1 MNTRRF
7 FLLAFAACISSIK
20 ANSVNVTPR
29 MKCDTQLC
37 ENTPTTRGCWG
48 AYDLETNYYKTA
60 PDTGKTVE
68 VWLSVQ
74 ESICNQDGYER
85 PCMTFNGTMPGPS
98 IVADWGDRLK
108 VHVTNNLKSNGTSV
122 HWHGVHLR
130 NNNQWDGVPGVTQCP
145 IAPGESLTYDFQVTQ
160 YGTSWYHSHFSLQSS
175 EGLFGPLIFNGPA
188 SANYD
193 EDLGAL
199 FLQDWAHIPTFV
211 EWEAKQ
217 KFGITA
223 AQSTTLINGTN
234 TFNCTAEPHENCV
247 GGGKKFEMV
256 FQQGKKYR
264 IRLINVALDSQFQF
278 SIDGHSLTVIAN
290 DFVPIKPYLADSII
304 VNVGQRYDVIVEAN
318 APPGDYWLRGGW
330 VQSCQGVAN
339 DHPESATGIVR
350 YNAQSKRDPT
360 SISTL
365 TGPATCLDEP
375 QANLVPYLEVDV
387 GSITDTTVEDINVR
401 LTNAAL
407 FQWTINSSS
416 LVLDWGRPTVQQIYD
431 KERIFPTP
439 YNVVKV
445 KKEKEEKEEW
455 AVLVIENKA
464 AAFFGGIAHPIHF
477 HGHDFWILAQESH
490 PWDGTSAS
498 FQAKNPVR
506 RDTAV
511 LPAHGYLALAFELD
525 NPGAWLVH
533 CHIAWHASMGLAL
546 EFVESENS
554 IATSMGDWKTLDD
567 TCKSWSAWSRGAP
580 YGQGDSGI

>member
-1 MNTRRF
+1 MNTWSF
-7 FLLAFAACISSIK
+7 FLLAVATCILSTN

-29 MKCDTQLC
+29 MKCETQLC
-37 ENTPTTRGCWG
+37 GNTPTTRGCWG
-48 AYDLETNYYKTA
+48 VYDLETNYYKTA

-74 ESICNQDGYER
+74 EGTCNQDGYER
-85 PCMTFNGTMPGPS
+85 PCMTFNGTMPGPP
-98 IVADWGDRLK
+98 IIADWGDRLK
-108 VHVTNNLKSNGTSV
+108 VHVTNNLESNGTSV

-130 NNNQWDGVPGVTQCP
+130 NSNQWDGVPGVTQCP
-145 IAPGESLTYDFQVTQ
+145 IAPGESLTYDFKVTQ

-217 KFGITA
+217 KFGITS
-223 AQSTTLINGTN
+223 AQSATLINGTN
-234 TFNCTAEPHENCV
+234 IFNCTAEPHENCV
-247 GGGKKFEMV
+247 GGGKKFEMG

-264 IRLINVALDSQFQF
+264 IRLINVAIDSQFQF
-278 SIDGHSLTVIAN
+278 SIDGHSLTVISN

-350 YNAQSKRDPT
+350 YNLQSQRDPT
-360 SISTL
+360 STSTL
-365 TGPATCLDEP
+365 SGPTSCLDEP

-387 GSITDTTVEDINVR
+387 GSIIDTTVEDVNVR
-401 LTNAAL
+401 LTNAAM

-431 KERIFPTP
+431 KERIFPSP
-439 YNVVKV
+439 YNVVEV
-445 KKEKEEKEEW
+445 EKESEAKEEW

-490 PWDGTSAS
+490 PWDGSSAS
-498 FQAKNPVR
+498 FQTKNPVR

-511 LPAHGYLALAFELD
+511 LPAHGYLALAFQLD

-554 IATSMGDWKTLDD
+554 ISTSMGGWKTLDS